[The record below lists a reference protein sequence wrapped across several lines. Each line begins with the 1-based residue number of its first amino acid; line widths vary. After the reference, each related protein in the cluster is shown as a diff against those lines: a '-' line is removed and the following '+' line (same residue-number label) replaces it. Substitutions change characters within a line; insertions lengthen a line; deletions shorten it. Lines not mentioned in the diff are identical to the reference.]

1 MNWSISSVGG
11 RLLEWFICDQRFRT
25 RERMRRLRGGAG
37 LSNQLVLL
45 LDLESLVTF
54 MSALLSLRS

>member
-1 MNWSISSVGG
+1 MNAAAK
-11 RLLEWFICDQRFRT
+11 
-25 RERMRRLRGGAG
+25 GAG